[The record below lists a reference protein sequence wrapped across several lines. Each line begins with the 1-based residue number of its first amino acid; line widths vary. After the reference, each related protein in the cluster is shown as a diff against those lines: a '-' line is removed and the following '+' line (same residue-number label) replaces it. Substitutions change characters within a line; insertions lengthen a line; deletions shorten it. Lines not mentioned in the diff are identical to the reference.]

1 MRTTQSDIDADLTW
15 YFQHAE
21 GDACGLRAQR
31 WDFTDE
37 AEQGTAAPPARG
49 ARAIDMYP
57 ESHARDRSRLR
68 RVHEAYTACSTD
80 AKAVL
85 EAYYGRLS
93 YRVPVPGLGALAWV
107 AMLLADAE
115 PAAPGGSRAAVLAL
129 GTKSASDR
137 DRVLRRAE
145 RLLSDAR
152 EEYAKHRLAQIED
165 ERREYRN
172 RYLRIILGEG

>member
-1 MRTTQSDIDADLTW
+1 MRSNGDTDADLTW
-15 YFQHAE
+15 YFQQAE

-37 AEQGTAAPPARG
+37 AVDGSSAPPARG
-49 ARAIDMYP
+49 GRPVDPYP
-57 ESHARDRSRLR
+57 DTHARDRSRLR
-68 RVHEAYTACSTD
+68 RVHAAYVACSTD
-80 AKAVL
+80 TKAVL

-93 YRVPVPGLGALAWV
+93 YRVPVPGLGAIAWV

-115 PAAPGGSRAAVLAL
+115 PAAPGGSRASVLAL
-129 GTKSASDR
+129 GTKSSSDR
-137 DRVLRRAE
+137 ARVLRRAE

-152 EEYAKHRLAQIED
+152 EEYARHRLAQLEE

-172 RYLRIILGEG
+172 RYLRIILGGSE

>member
-1 MRTTQSDIDADLTW
+1 MRPSDIDADLTW
-15 YFQHAE
+15 LFQHAE
-21 GDACGLRAQR
+21 GEACGLRAQR

-37 AEQGTAAPPARG
+37 AEQGTAAPPTGGGR
-49 ARAIDMYP
+49 IVDIYP
-57 ESHARDRSRLR
+57 ETRARDRSRLR
-68 RVHEAYTACSTD
+68 RIHAAYSACSTD

-115 PAAPGGSRAAVLAL
+115 PAAPGGSRAAVLAAV
-129 GTKSASDR
+129 TKSSADR
-137 DRVLRRAE
+137 ARVLRRAE

-152 EEYAKHRLAQIED
+152 EEYSAHRLAQIED

-172 RYLRIILGEG
+172 RYLRIILGDG